1 AIQQIQKVQVDTNN
15 NLNSMWA
22 VKLQQMQDGRLY
34 IAGIGAGIENTPAG
48 MQSQV
53 LLAADR
59 IAMINPA
66 NGNTKPMFVGQGDQI
81 FMNDVFLKRLTAPTI
96 TSGGNPPAFSL
107 TPDGRL
113 TAKNADISGSVNAN
127 AGTLNNVTINEN
139 CRVLGK
145 LSANQIEGDLVK
157 TVGKAFPRDSRAPE
171 RWPSGTI
178 TVRVYDDQPFDRQI
192 VIPAVAFRGAKHG
205 RGDKESYSSCRLVVK
220 KNGSVIYD
228 RSTTDVT
235 AIYTGIMDMP
245 AGSGGITLEFS
256 VSASHGD
263 YYPTASISDLLVVVM
278 KKATAGISIS

>member
-1 AIQQIQKVQVDTNN
+1 
-15 NLNSMWA
+15 
-22 VKLQQMQDGRLY
+22 
-34 IAGIGAGIENTPAG
+34 
-48 MQSQV
+48 
-53 LLAADR
+53 
-59 IAMINPA
+59 
-66 NGNTKPMFVGQGDQI
+66 
-81 FMNDVFLKRLTAPTI
+81 
-96 TSGGNPPAFSL
+96 
-107 TPDGRL
+107 DGRL
-113 TAKNADISGSVNAN
+113 TAKNADISGNVNAN
-127 AGTLNNVTINEN
+127 SGTLNNVTINQN
-139 CRVLGK
+139 CRILGK
-145 LSANQIEGDLVK
+145 LSANQIEGDIVK
-157 TVGKAFPRDSRAPE
+157 TVGKAFPRDPRAPE

-192 VIPAVAFRGAKHG
+192 VIPAVAFSGAKHG

-228 RSTTDVT
+228 RLTTDVT